1 MIEFRNYSFTYSG
14 AERPALSD
22 ISLTIA
28 AGECVLL
35 NGPSGCGKS
44 TLAMTLN
51 GIIPNLI
58 SGSSRGEILLAGE
71 RMEGRQT
78 CDLAVRVGMVF
89 QNPDNQL
96 FAITVEEDV
105 AFGPE
110 NMGLPPQEMHRRVEE
125 ALAATGMKPFRIR
138 QIHRLS
144 GGQKQR
150 TAVAG
155 LAAMQPDIL
164 VFDEPTADLDPEGTR
179 EVIDLIDRL
188 HREQNK
194 TILVIEHKLREILPV
209 VDRVI
214 TLNEGRVTDDRPAFR
229 VDPATLRPLLPCS
242 REARKEPGAVQIGI
256 HDVSYSY
263 PDGTR
268 ALDRVNLAIHS
279 AECVALI
286 GQNGSGKTT
295 LAKCIAGLMRP
306 SAGSVVISSRN
317 GSAGSARP
325 PTIGYLFQNPDHQ
338 IVTDRVD
345 REVAIGLFHL
355 PASTREHRV
364 RQALARVNLS
374 HLALRDPCTLS
385 RGERQRLAVAS
396 VLAPD
401 PEIIIFDEPT
411 TGQDPDN
418 LDAILREL
426 ELFRN
431 QGRTI
436 LMVTHDHGLA
446 QAFAD
451 RIIRMEAGRISQD
464 SILRSLGNIS
474 T

>member
-1 MIEFRNYSFTYSG
+1 
-14 AERPALSD
+14 
-22 ISLTIA
+22 
-28 AGECVLL
+28 
-35 NGPSGCGKS
+35 
-44 TLAMTLN
+44 
-51 GIIPNLI
+51 
-58 SGSSRGEILLAGE
+58 
-71 RMEGRQT
+71 
-78 CDLAVRVGMVF
+78 
-89 QNPDNQL
+89 
-96 FAITVEEDV
+96 
-105 AFGPE
+105 
-110 NMGLPPQEMHRRVEE
+110 
-125 ALAATGMKPFRIR
+125 
-138 QIHRLS
+138 
-144 GGQKQR
+144 
-150 TAVAG
+150 
-155 LAAMQPDIL
+155 
-164 VFDEPTADLDPEGTR
+164 
-179 EVIDLIDRL
+179 
-188 HREQNK
+188 
-194 TILVIEHKLREILPV
+194 
-209 VDRVI
+209 
-214 TLNEGRVTDDRPAFR
+214 
-229 VDPATLRPLLPCS
+229 
-242 REARKEPGAVQIGI
+242 VQIGI

-263 PDGTR
+263 PDGTC

-306 SAGSVVISSRN
+306 SAGSVAISSRN

-396 VLAPD
+396 VLALD

-436 LMVTHDHGLA
+436 LVVTHDHELA